1 MEVLTRPV
9 RASRRAITL
18 VNAAVLAPDGQVFA
32 SVRLSGRVVAG
43 LGVAPQAGDVAIDLD
58 GAVVLPGLI
67 NAHDHLELNSFG
79 RLKWRERYDNVSE
92 WLADFEPRLTS
103 DPALADARPDTLDDR
118 LWVGALKNL
127 LSGVTTVCHHN
138 PLHAAL
144 TRGYPL
150 HVVQNFAFSHSLGID
165 GDRVARVHRATPAA
179 WPWIVHA
186 AEGTDAAAAA
196 EIGMLQDLGCLTPN
210 TVLVHGVALSP
221 ALAQEVIARGTA
233 LVWCPTSNEFLFG
246 STADVRPFDEAG
258 LLALGSDSRLSG
270 AGDLLDEIRAAHAT
284 QQISPQSL
292 VHAVTAGAARV
303 LRLSGAGRLELGAEA
318 DLCVLAPSA
327 GGPLESFVGAARRDV
342 RLVMRSGEPLLAD
355 PVLAEVFRTPRDRS
369 PVTVDGAPKLMATA
383 IAQRAATLMVRE
395 PGLEVAVH

>member
-1 MEVLTRPV
+1 MW
-9 RASRRAITL
+9 SRRAITF
-18 VNAAVLAPDGQVFA
+18 VNAAALAPDGEVFA
-32 SVRLSGRVVAG
+32 SVRVIGRVIAG
-43 LGVAPQAGDVAIDLD
+43 LGVAPQAGDVVIDLE
-58 GAVVLPGLI
+58 GAVMLPGLI

-79 RLKWRERYDNVSE
+79 RLKWRDRYVNVSE
-92 WLADFEPRLTS
+92 WIADFQPRFTS

-165 GDRVARVHRATPAA
+165 GDRVARVHRSTPAT

-196 EIGMLQDLGCLTPN
+196 EITMLEDLGCLAPN

-221 ALAQEVIARGTA
+221 GLAQQVIARGTA

-270 AGDLLDEIRAAHAT
+270 EGDLLDEIRAAHAT
-284 QQISPQSL
+284 NQISPHSL
-292 VHAVTAGAARV
+292 LQAVSAGAARV
-303 LRLSGAGRLELGAEA
+303 LRLDGSGRLELGAEA
-318 DLCVLAPSA
+318 DLCVIARTA
-327 GGPLESFVGAARRDV
+327 ADPLESFVSARRKDV
-342 RLVMRSGEPLLAD
+342 RLVLVSGEPLLAD
-355 PVLAEVFRTPRDRS
+355 PALDEVFRSPRDRS
-369 PVTVDGAPKLMATA
+369 PVTVDGTPRLMATA
-383 IAQRAATLMVRE
+383 IAQRAATLMFKE